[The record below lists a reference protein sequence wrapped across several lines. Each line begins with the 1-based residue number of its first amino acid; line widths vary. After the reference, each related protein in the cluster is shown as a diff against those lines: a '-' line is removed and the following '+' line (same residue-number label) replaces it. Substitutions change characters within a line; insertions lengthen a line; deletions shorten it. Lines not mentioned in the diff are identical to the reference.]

1 MANKIP
7 LTPEELDYSKR
18 MTKIYEERKKNP
30 NLSPGIL
37 VEQFAEKIP
46 NKWAIFF
53 EDIKWT
59 WQKLNQVSNQ
69 VANYFL
75 KSGFKSGDTI
85 AIMMENSL
93 EILYVPIGINKI
105 QGIVSYI
112 NIHQRKK
119 ALVHAFRISEPKWM
133 MVDGDCLPFLLEIF
147 DEINFDKNRVF
158 VVNNS
163 NLIDHNFINFEIE
176 IERGLYENPLT
187 TYNSNLF
194 TISTNI
200 FTSGTTGLP
209 KAAPQNNVRLIN
221 PFTRVAMK
229 LTQDDIIYCP
239 LPLYHSHALVNGWG
253 TSLQIGCTYSFRK
266 RFSASYFWKDI
277 KKHNATCFYYI
288 GEIPR
293 YLLNRPKSEYVE
305 NNAMKQ
311 MFGLG
316 LRKEIWDIFKSR
328 FKIERIH
335 EFYGA
340 TDGAGGL
347 YNIEG
352 RSGMLGKITSPGVH
366 AVVKINQDTS
376 EFIKDENGFLL
387 HCKPGETGMLLVAIS
402 ENSNYLG
409 YKDKNQTEKRII
421 RNAFEN
427 DIIYL
432 NTGDLIN
439 LHEDNWVSFA
449 DRAGDTFRWK
459 GENISTLEVENI
471 LNSIPEIEICNVYG
485 VEIPKHEGRAGM
497 VAIKLKKSGKFNPKT
512 FADFIIENLPK
523 YSIPIFVRIQ
533 NELEFTGTHKLR
545 KINLRKES
553 YDINIIKDTIYLW
566 NPITQSYKNLGIDDY
581 TNLLLGKMNI

>member
-7 LTPEELDYSKR
+7 VTPEELDYSKR

-30 NLSPGIL
+30 KLSPGIL

-176 IERGLYENPLT
+176 IERELYENPLT

-387 HCKPGETGMLLVAIS
+387 QCKPGETGMLLVAIS

>member
-176 IERGLYENPLT
+176 IERELYENPLT

-266 RFSASYFWKDI
+266 RFSASNFWKDI

-497 VAIKLKKSGKFNPKT
+497 VAMKLKKSGKFNPKT

>member
-30 NLSPGIL
+30 KLSPGIL

-176 IERGLYENPLT
+176 IERELYENPLT

-266 RFSASYFWKDI
+266 RFSASNFWKDI

-305 NNAMKQ
+305 NNALKQ

-387 HCKPGETGMLLVAIS
+387 QCKPGETGMLLVAIS

-497 VAIKLKKSGKFNPKT
+497 VAMKLKKSGKFNPKT

>member
-209 KAAPQNNVRLIN
+209 KAAPQNNIRLIN

>member
-46 NKWAIFF
+46 HNWTIFF

-59 WQKLNQVSNQ
+59 WQKLNKVSNQ

-75 KSGFKSGDTI
+75 KSGFKSGETI

-93 EILYVPIGINKI
+93 EILFVPLGINKI

-119 ALVHAFRISEPKWM
+119 ALVHAFRISEPKWI

-147 DEINFDKNRVF
+147 DELNFEKNKVF

-176 IERGLYENPLT
+176 IERISNVNPPT

-266 RFSASYFWKDI
+266 RFSASNFWKDI

-293 YLLNRPKSEYVE
+293 YLLARPISEYVE
-305 NNAMKQ
+305 NNTLKQ
-311 MFGLG
+311 IFGLG

-352 RSGMLGKITSPGVH
+352 RSGMLGKITSPSVH

-376 EFIKDENGFLL
+376 EFIKNENGFLL
-387 HCKPGETGMLLVAIS
+387 QCKPGETGMLLVAIS

-439 LHEDNWVSFA
+439 LHENNWVSFA

-459 GENISTLEVENI
+459 GENVSTLEVENI

-497 VAIKLKKSGKFNPKT
+497 VAIKLKESGKFNPKE

-523 YSIPIFVRIQ
+523 YSIPIFIRIQ

-545 KINLRKES
+545 KINLRKQG
-553 YDINIIKDTIYLW
+553 YDINSIKDTVYFW
-566 NPITQSYKNLGIDDY
+566 NPITQSYKNLDKDDF
-581 TNLLLGKMNI
+581 TNILIGKMNI